1 VPTAARTNRTLI
13 DSAEVARR
21 LGVNARFVRRLVGE
35 RRIRYVKVGH
45 LVRFD
50 PAEVERFVEQSSVGA
65 RNPHLPPPA
74 SVSSRASR

>member
-50 PAEVERFVEQSSVGA
+50 PAEVDRFVEQSSIGA
-65 RNPHLPPPA
+65 LNPHLPSTAGVPA
-74 SVSSRASR
+74 RASR